1 MDGFQKR
8 TLKKRK
14 AILDASLDLFNQYGY
29 KNVTISQISKQAHV
43 SLDTIYNYFESKDN
57 LKKELLKQI
66 IDRYL
71 SIVEDII
78 NSDRSAMEKLE
89 QMLLSKVEYS
99 RQFSQEF
106 LTEELNNLNY
116 TEFFGGKEKKLLLRK
131 MEEMLIEQGIAE
143 HVITSEVSSKAVVTF
158 FEIIQYYITHNFGLT
173 LQMSKDNLLNEL
185 CFLFVNGL
193 KIR

>member
-8 TLKKRK
+8 TLKKRN

-57 LKKELLKQI
+57 LKKELIKQI

-71 SIVEDII
+71 SIMEDIM
-78 NSDRSAMEKLE
+78 NSDCSAMEKLE
-89 QMLLSKVEYS
+89 QMVLSKVEYS
-99 RQFSQEF
+99 RRFSQEF
-106 LTEELNNLNY
+106 LTEELNNLNC
-116 TEFFGGKEKKLLLRK
+116 TDFFGGKEKTLFLRK
-131 MEEMLIEQGIAE
+131 MEETLIEQGIAE
-143 HVITSEVSSKAVVTF
+143 HVITTEVSSKAVITF
-158 FEIIQYYITHNFGLT
+158 FEIIQYYITHHFGSM

-185 CFLFVNGL
+185 WFLFINGL
-193 KIR
+193 KNR